1 MQPGNTYVTSQD
13 DPTVSSASLC
23 MSPNDT
29 TDAPICTSTPFERRV
44 TNGYRHERLDNRR
57 DCDTVN
63 GNVHVNIVSASTN
76 NMDVLS
82 GGESDA
88 GDTLSRRNNNSIS
101 SGVAATGE
109 TGKRRG
115 DITYYVAKELLMT
128 ERTYKRDLELVT
140 VTWSKRV
147 GSLGRSASGGAEA
160 AALARACL
168 ALEPLALPAGALLAR
183 LDRALAAAAPASL
196 ASPADSLAG
205 HEELDLETLLALPAG
220 PFLAYLDRIVS
231 CIDLP
236 IKSDDNEEPEYKKV
250 AELLNDY
257 LSNTSEAYKSY
268 MEQAGATVA
277 LVESARRR
285 GGEGARHA
293 AAFDRAAPLPLACLL
308 LRPLHRL
315 AHYERLAHGTTT
327 TTTPHSAAPSSVR
340 RGGEGARHAAA
351 FDRAAPLPLACLLL
365 RPLHRLA
372 HYERLAHELWS
383 ATGSKEA
390 RAALESARGLAAAA
404 EEQLRHVENHAA
416 LCQLQR
422 DLVGYDKLLVADRE
436 FIRLGCVYT
445 HTSKGLQ
452 QRMLFLFN
460 DILILASKCSS
471 GQFRA
476 QTVLPLQQLTIE
488 TTDLPHSFVIKG
500 DDTRLTL
507 SSSSESECGG
517 WRAALDAALAAPAP
531 APASSDL
538 QLANT
543 LPDYEEGESVSAG
556 AGAGSALAHVCWHRA
571 ASLRRDQLHRA
582 MRSQLSGYLL
592 RKFKNSHGWQKL
604 WVVFA
609 MFTLFFY
616 KTCRDNSPLASLPLL
631 GYNVGAP
638 APSDGIDKEFVF
650 KLQFKNHV
658 YFFRADSHFTYNR
671 YRLLKYSHYAVL

>member
-1 MQPGNTYVTSQD
+1 MNNVIALNNFDVTSQE

-29 TDAPICTSTPFERRV
+29 TDTTDAPVCTSTPFERRV
-44 TNGYRHERLDNRR
+44 TNGYRHETLDNRR

-88 GDTLSRRNNNSIS
+88 GDTLSRRNNNSIP
-101 SGVAATGE
+101 SGVAVAGD

-147 GSLGRSASGGAEA
+147 GSLCRSAAGGAEA

-183 LDRALAAAAPASL
+183 LDRALASEPAA
-196 ASPADSLAG
+196 
-205 HEELDLETLLALPAG
+205 HEEVDLETLLALPAG

-236 IKSDDNEEPEYKKV
+236 IKNNEEPEYKKV
-250 AELLNDY
+250 AELLSDY
-257 LSNTSEAYKSY
+257 LTNTSDAYKSY
-268 MEQAGATVA
+268 TEQAAGAVA

-293 AAFDRAAPLPLACLL
+293 AAFERAAPLPLACLL

-315 AHYERLAHGTTT
+315 Q
-327 TTTPHSAAPSSVR
+327 
-340 RGGEGARHAAA
+340 
-351 FDRAAPLPLACLLL
+351 
-365 RPLHRLA
+365 

-383 ATGSKEA
+383 ATGSKMA
-390 RAALESARGLAAAA
+390 RAALECARSLAEAAN
-404 EEQLRHVENHAA
+404 EQLRHVENHAA

-476 QTVLPLQQLTIE
+476 QAVLPLQQLTIE
-488 TTDLPHSFVIKG
+488 NADLPHSFVIKVT
-500 DDTRLTL
+500 DESRLTL
-507 SSSSESECGG
+507 SSSESEYAG
-517 WRAALDAALAAPAP
+517 WSAAVEDAIARARDRPAP
-531 APASSDL
+531 TPGDL
-538 QLANT
+538 QLSNA
-543 LPDYEEGESVSAG
+543 LPDYEESEGAG

-571 ASLRRDQLHRA
+571 ASLRRAQLHRA

-638 APSDGIDKEFVF
+638 VPSDGIDKEFVF

-658 YFFRADSHFTYNR
+658 YFFRADSHFTYSR
-671 YRLLKYSHYAVL
+671 WIEVLKTPMASDSN